1 MRNISLTEQEAKELK
16 ELYKSGRYMI
26 ERKRSQCLLLSHQG
40 KSINELANIF
50 GVSRLT
56 ITNWLDKWQNGGL
69 EGIRL
74 QPGRGR
80 KQKLFGIEQE
90 QLEAYVEHHSRN
102 LKAVVALIKEKH
114 AVEVS
119 KKTLQRFLK
128 T

>member
-1 MRNISLTEQEAKELK
+1 MKAV
-16 ELYKSGRYMI
+16 YKSGRHI
-26 ERKRSQCLLLSHQG
+26 IARKRSQCILLSHQG
-40 KSINELANIF
+40 KPINELAGIF

-56 ITNWLDKWQNGGL
+56 ITHWLNKWEQGGL
-69 EGIRL
+69 AGIRL

-80 KQKLFGIEQE
+80 KQKLAAIEQE
-90 QLEAYVEHHSRN
+90 HLEAYVEQYSRN

-114 AVEVS
+114 AVVVS